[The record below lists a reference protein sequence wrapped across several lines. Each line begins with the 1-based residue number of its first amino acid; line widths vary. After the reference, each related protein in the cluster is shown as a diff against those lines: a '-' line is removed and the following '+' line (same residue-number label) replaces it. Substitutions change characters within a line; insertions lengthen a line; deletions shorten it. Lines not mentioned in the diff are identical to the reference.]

1 MSIKAVSL
9 DAYGTLFDFEAQLST
24 VIEEVLPSELAG
36 KVDSAEFASDWGRA
50 FHSRYDDFGTNWRAR
65 GQTFKTIEQ
74 LTVEAMEAVLKK
86 RGYAIDPILA
96 TIKWLESLHA
106 VQAFPEV
113 KSVLKSLKGNC
124 AIALLSDTDDAVILP
139 ALQNLG
145 WDFDFVITSETERA
159 YKFDPEG
166 ILFKKA
172 AGKFGLAPQQVLHV
186 GDSPADIRGA
196 TICGMQTVWVNRHGR
211 SLPANCPVPDWEMT
225 DLCGLTEL
233 LGLPACNLQL

>member
-9 DAYGTLFDFEAQLST
+9 DAYGTLFDFEDQLST
-24 VIEEVLPSELAG
+24 VIEQVLPPELVG
-36 KVDSAEFASDWGRA
+36 KVDSADFASDWGRA
-50 FHSRYDDFGTNWRAR
+50 FHKLYDDFGSNWRLR
-65 GQTFKTIEQ
+65 GQTFKNIEQ
-74 LTVEAMEAVLKK
+74 LTVEAMEAVLEK

-96 TIKWLESLHA
+96 TSKWLESLHA
-106 VQAFPEV
+106 VKIFPEV
-113 KSVLKSLKGNC
+113 KPVLKCLEGNC

-139 ALQNLG
+139 ALENLN
-145 WDFDFVITSETERA
+145 WDFDFIITSETEQA
-159 YKFDPEG
+159 YKFDPDG

-172 AGKFGLAPQQVLHV
+172 ARKFGLPPEQVLHV

-196 TICGMQTVWVNRHGR
+196 AICGMQTVWVNRHRR